1 MAKVLLFHFLFLFT
15 ILFDVVET
23 NCNNDNKIINKT
35 QDCPFSSSTGDSGGQ
50 GVGFAFSGFVLVL
63 SLFSFI
69 CCCCCKGDREKST
82 DADVQTTRD
91 DMNVISSNTAS
102 GGYVNTA
109 ACPPGILT
117 PCPEYSHPATQEGF
131 LGNYRRNIYLPQ
143 EAVLST
149 ENDDPPPPYTE
160 YEPPNLNANVPPIIR
175 HNEDPAQ
182 NTSHNRPW
190 HQYVMG
196 MQLVPPIIR
205 HLEDPAHNT
214 SHNGI
219 NTS

>member
-1 MAKVLLFHFLFLFT
+1 M
-15 ILFDVVET
+15 
-23 NCNNDNKIINKT
+23 
-35 QDCPFSSSTGDSGGQ
+35 
-50 GVGFAFSGFVLVL
+50 LV
-63 SLFSFI
+63 I
-69 CCCCCKGDREKST
+69 
-82 DADVQTTRD
+82 VWY
-91 DMNVISSNTAS
+91 ISAS

-160 YEPPNLNANVPPIIR
+160 YEPPNLNANVQPIIR

-182 NTSHNRPW
+182 NTSNNRPL

-196 MQLVPPIIR
+196 MQHVPTIIR
-205 HLEDPAHNT
+205 HLEHPAHNT
-214 SHNGI
+214 SHNSPRHQYVMRMQHLRPI
-219 NTS
+219 IRHMQDHSHNTSHYWPQHQNVMRML